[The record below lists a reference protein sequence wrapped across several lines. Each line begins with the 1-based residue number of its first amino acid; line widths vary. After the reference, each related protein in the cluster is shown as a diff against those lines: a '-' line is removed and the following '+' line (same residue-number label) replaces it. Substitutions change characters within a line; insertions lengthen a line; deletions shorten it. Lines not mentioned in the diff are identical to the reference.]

1 MVQWLRVPAGSGW
14 HTQTVFFGEW
24 FKIIYLKIGVHVTEN
39 PGAGKGRLTL
49 PLNRN
54 EYIF

>member
-14 HTQTVFFGEW
+14 HTQLPFFGGW
-24 FKIIYLKIGVHVTEN
+24 FKLFYLKIVVHVTEN